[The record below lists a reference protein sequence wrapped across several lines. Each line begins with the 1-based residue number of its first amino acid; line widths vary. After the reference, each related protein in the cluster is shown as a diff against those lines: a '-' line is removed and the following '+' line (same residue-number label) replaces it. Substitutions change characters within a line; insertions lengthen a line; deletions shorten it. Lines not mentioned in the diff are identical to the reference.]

1 MYHTTTVLL
10 SGDKY
15 MPLTVNAAFAQFLK
29 DTVNLDPDKTKS
41 ARSSR
46 DWLYGQISSFGNDT
60 TFPVLHPDYNINY
73 GSFARKTKIRPLDD
87 IDMMI
92 GLHAQGATYW
102 DGGVSPI
109 TLTVTPSSNLTAF
122 CNENTYTLNSIKV
135 INKFIRKCED
145 VPQYSKAEIERNG
158 SAAMLNLKSYDWS
171 FDIVPCF
178 MTVVELNGRNYYL
191 IPDGS
196 GNWKKTDPRIDRKRA
211 TDLNSAHD
219 GHVLNVLRIIK
230 YWNRRPT
237 MPSMSSYL
245 LETMI
250 LDYYSAQT
258 ITASEYVDIEIPNVL
273 AYIAT
278 AVNYQVNDSKGIQG
292 NLNDLSG
299 DERNKISARATS
311 DKQKADVARSLETDG
326 DHKGSIQKW
335 GEVFGSEFPAYG

>member
-1 MYHTTTVLL
+1 
-10 SGDKY
+10 
-15 MPLTVNAAFAQFLK
+15 MPKTVNGAFDQFLA
-29 DTVNLDPDKTKS
+29 DTVNLDPDRTES

-46 DWLYGQISSFGNDT
+46 DWLYNQISSFGSDT
-60 TFPVLHPDYNINY
+60 TFPVLHLDYNINY

-92 GLHAQGATYW
+92 GLHAQGASYW
-102 DGGVSPI
+102 QSGVSPI
-109 TLTVTPSSNLTAF
+109 TVTVTASSNLTAL
-122 CNENTYTLNSIKV
+122 CNGNTYTLNSIKV
-135 INKFIRKCED
+135 INKFLRKCED
-145 VPQYSKAEIERNG
+145 VPQYSKADLKRNG
-158 SAAMLNLKSYDWS
+158 SAAVLNLNSYDWS

-196 GNWKKTDPRIDRKRA
+196 GNWKKTDPRIDRARV

-219 GHVLNVLRIIK
+219 GHVLNVVRIIK

-258 ITASEYVDIEIPNVL
+258 VKASEYVDIEIPRVL
-273 AYIAT
+273 AYITT
-278 AVNYQVNDSKGIQG
+278 AVHYQVNDCKGIQG
-292 NLNDLSG
+292 NINDLSS
-299 DERNKISARATS
+299 DVRNKISARASS
-311 DKQKADVARSLETDG
+311 DKQKADVARSLEASG

-335 GEVFGSEFPAYG
+335 GEIFGSEFPAYE